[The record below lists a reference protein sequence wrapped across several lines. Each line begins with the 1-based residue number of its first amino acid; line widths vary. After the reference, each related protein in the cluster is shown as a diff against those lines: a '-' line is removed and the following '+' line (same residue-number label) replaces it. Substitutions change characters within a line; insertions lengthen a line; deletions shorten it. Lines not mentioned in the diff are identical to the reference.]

1 MFNIYEDIIQRVGHE
16 DQDNYEGLRND
27 TSQVSWLST
36 PRVNESINHIITV
49 NPGSDG
55 QNRFYEVD
63 LHSQSSGSTVYTRP
77 TPRCKEQSS
86 AVTVTAETVKHSAQS
101 APIKIHYI
109 VTEIIFITLI
119 LILISHISCIK
130 NIRRHTGNNMTSDIL
145 KSDNDLLQ
153 L

>member
-27 TSQVSWLST
+27 TSRVSWLTT

-49 NPGSDG
+49 NPGSEG

-63 LHSQSSGSTVYTRP
+63 LDSQSSGSTVYTRP

-86 AVTVTAETVKHSAQS
+86 AVTVTAETVKHSAHS
-101 APIKIHYI
+101 APIKY
-109 VTEIIFITLI
+109 TTL
-119 LILISHISCIK
+119 SQ
-130 NIRRHTGNNMTSDIL
+130 
-145 KSDNDLLQ
+145 KSYLSP
-153 L
+153 